1 MKVNGILSQSRS
13 ITITAT
19 LAAAKVAQAISTQR
33 LRSIEAIA
41 DTSHRLDHIGPQF
54 GSEPSDTHVHHVAA
68 GIERVTPDI
77 REQTLT
83 RADIP
88 VPTNQMLEEEELPL
102 AEDHRALSGVGHAP
116 GEIEG
121 HTANAQHPLFGPGRR
136 LAEARPD
143 PGDQLGEREGL
154 GYVVGRAELE

>member
-1 MKVNGILSQSRS
+1 MKWNGIVSQSRS

-33 LRSIEAIA
+33 LRSVEAIA
-41 DTSHRLDHIGPQF
+41 DTSHRLDHIGPKLRA
-54 GSEPSDTHVHHVAA
+54 EPPVAHVHHVAA
-68 GIERVTPDI
+68 GIERVAPDI
-77 REQTLT
+77 GEQTLT
-83 RADIP
+83 RADIS
-88 VPTNQMLEEEELPL
+88 VPSHQMFEEKELAL
-102 AEDHRALSGVGHAP
+102 AEDHRAASGVGPPP